1 RIGQRLLHDAIHR
14 ELPAL
19 RHDDRFAV
27 DLEHH
32 RHTGRADLLDQLVQF
47 TDPGLRREGPR
58 VVVLAQD
65 AEEPPHLRQRHPSS
79 RGDRGKRLAGPHH
92 VGVDR
97 IGRAVRLHHDHADV
111 VGNDVVQFPCDARPF
126 GGHGHLDLVV
136 AIALQP
142 FRPLLHRTQVGT
154 ACPHV
159 QAEEPHPRH
168 HHGHHGEHVLAVTAA
183 ECVAVR
189 GHDHAQ
195 FTDERRRKTPAERI
209 GRRDRV
215 QAHQDGDVAR
225 YYLHVQQALDGRD
238 ERDRGEDGTRE
249 GAAQDERTDQPYR
262 QQREQP
268 RTGPRATARHRG
280 QGDHQQRRR
289 VERIDERLLGPQ
301 PVPRARHHTDRVRT
315 PRPPQD
321 QPQVGHLLRR
331 KEEPGYAHVG
341 VCLWGHTWGCN
352 DAYGT
357 GTQGNV
363 AVVAALVS
371 EWLTWRTAMERALY
385 GENGFYR
392 RGERP
397 AEHFRTSV
405 HASPRFAAAIA
416 RLLVEVDEL
425 LGRPERLDIVDIGA
439 GSGHLVSNILALA
452 PPSLAAR
459 LAPTAVE
466 IAPRPPDLSPRIDWR
481 PDLPSS
487 ITGLAVANE
496 WLDNIPL
503 DVVEQTPDGVRTVLV
518 DPSTGS

>member
-1 RIGQRLLHDAIHR
+1 
-14 ELPAL
+14 
-19 RHDDRFAV
+19 
-27 DLEHH
+27 
-32 RHTGRADLLDQLVQF
+32 
-47 TDPGLRREGPR
+47 
-58 VVVLAQD
+58 
-65 AEEPPHLRQRHPSS
+65 
-79 RGDRGKRLAGPHH
+79 
-92 VGVDR
+92 
-97 IGRAVRLHHDHADV
+97 
-111 VGNDVVQFPCDARPF
+111 
-126 GGHGHLDLVV
+126 
-136 AIALQP
+136 
-142 FRPLLHRTQVGT
+142 
-154 ACPHV
+154 
-159 QAEEPHPRH
+159 
-168 HHGHHGEHVLAVTAA
+168 
-183 ECVAVR
+183 
-189 GHDHAQ
+189 
-195 FTDERRRKTPAERI
+195 
-209 GRRDRV
+209 
-215 QAHQDGDVAR
+215 
-225 YYLHVQQALDGRD
+225 QALDGRD

-262 QQREQP
+262 KQGEQP

-315 PRPPQD
+315 PRPPHD
-321 QPQVGHLLRR
+321 QPHVGHLLRR
-331 KEEPGYAHVG
+331 QEEPGYAHVWF
-341 VCLWGHTWGCN
+341 CLWGHTWCCN
-352 DAYGT
+352 DANGT

-425 LGRPERLDIVDIGA
+425 LGRPERLDVVDIGA

-518 DPSTGS
+518 DPSTGSERPGPVPSDEDPEGPDRRSPRRDRPSALRRLGIGDRTALAGTRPRRRLLPLPRIPPGLRDAHRIPRRLDRARRPRRVLRRHRPRRTGRLHRRRPTRRRHVR